1 MIFFLINQKNEGI
14 CYDDEET
21 RKFSCNCT
29 LQYLGE
35 RCEVNRFDFD
45 PCDFYQCQNNGTCI
59 VDVIN
64 GISTPICEC
73 PETHHGATC
82 HLKACNIPCYNGGIC
97 DGDACQCS
105 QDNGIA
111 KYHGESCDMPAA
123 CDGNPCQNNGECT
136 ANTQADDIQVRFV
149 IDCKLYNLYYYLHT
163 SIKLDNRK
171 LRNHIRH
178 LNVLV
183 RMVSTEFFANTKLKQ
198 TICFL

>member
-1 MIFFLINQKNEGI
+1 MCAHALSGIGHNLTKHKIVMIFFLINQKNEGI

-123 CDGNPCQNNGECT
+123 CDGNPCQNGGTCIIQEIKNI
-136 ANTQADDIQVRFV
+136 QACFIKKMLEIFSP
-149 IDCKLYNLYYYLHT
+149 IILKSK
-163 SIKLDNRK
+163 SIENKKD
-171 LRNHIRH
+171 
-178 LNVLV
+178 
-183 RMVSTEFFANTKLKQ
+183 F
-198 TICFL
+198 